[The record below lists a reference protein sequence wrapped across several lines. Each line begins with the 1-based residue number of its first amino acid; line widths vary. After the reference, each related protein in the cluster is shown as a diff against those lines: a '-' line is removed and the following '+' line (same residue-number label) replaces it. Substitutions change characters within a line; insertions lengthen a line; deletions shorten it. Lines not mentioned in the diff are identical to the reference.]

1 MIDYILMSDIRTKLL
16 LGTTITSVSLML
28 VMAVSLGAV
37 QYNQPSAASTLG
49 LMGHFEI
56 IVENPDGTVSY
67 AQGDNV
73 VTGAG
78 KDAAGDR
85 LFDSTS
91 TQPVFNCIILGNGTN
106 SAAAVTINAALV
118 NTGIDC
124 GTTVGS
130 DAGTNDPGGDAQVNS
145 ITSVHTISALDCPT
159 TCTLT
164 EVALGDST
172 LTAALT
178 PTGLTFAHTGLDADV
193 QANNGADVTTI
204 YKVATGGTVP
214 PP

>member
-67 AQGDNV
+67 AQGYNV
-73 VTGAG
+73 VTGDG
-78 KDAAGDR
+78 KNAAGDR
-85 LFDSTS
+85 LFEATGLI
-91 TQPVFNCIILGNGTN
+91 FECIILGNGTN
-106 SAAAVTINAALV
+106 SNTASTINAALV

-124 GTTVGS
+124 ATVKLGS
-130 DAGTNDPGGDAQVNS
+130 DAGTNDPTVAQVTS
-145 ITSVHTISALDCPT
+145 ITATHVIAAADCPT

-172 LTAALT
+172 MTAALQ
-178 PTGLTFAHTGLDADV
+178 PGGLTFAHTALDATV
-193 QANNGADVTTI
+193 QANNGATVTTI
-204 YKVATGGTVP
+204 YKVATGGAVP
-214 PP
+214 